1 MSDKP
6 TRGTSERDAKAPSEF
21 QNLVGV
27 DKTIHEPARLAIL
40 TALSAC
46 ASADYVFL
54 QRLTGLVSGSLTQH
68 LARLEEA
75 GLVTITKGFSGKYP
89 QTTVTL
95 TDGGRAAI
103 EAHWERMSAV
113 REAAIR
119 WRTAE
124 QE

>member
-1 MSDKP
+1 MPDQE
-6 TRGTSERDAKAPSEF
+6 SEAPPAF
-21 QNLVGV
+21 HDLVSV
-27 DKTIHEPARLAIL
+27 DKTVHEPARLAIL

-95 TDGGRAAI
+95 TDRGRAAI
-103 EAHWERMSAV
+103 EEHWERMASV
-113 REAAIR
+113 REAAAR
-119 WRTAE
+119 WKTAE
-124 QE
+124 QG

>member
-1 MSDKP
+1 MPDQK
-6 TRGTSERDAKAPSEF
+6 GNAPPEF
-21 QNLVGV
+21 QDLVSV
-27 DKTIHEPARLAIL
+27 DKTVHEPARLAIL

-95 TDGGRAAI
+95 TDRGRAAI
-103 EAHWERMSAV
+103 DAHWERMSAV
-113 REAAIR
+113 RDAAAR
-119 WRTAE
+119 WRPAE
-124 QE
+124 QA

>member
-1 MSDKP
+1 MSD
-6 TRGTSERDAKAPSEF
+6 RDPEARAEF
-21 QNLVGV
+21 QHLVAV
-27 DKTIHEPARLAIL
+27 DKTVHEPARLAIL

-95 TDGGRAAI
+95 TERGRVAI
-103 EAHWERMSAV
+103 EAHWERMAAA
-113 REAAIR
+113 REAAAR
-119 WRTAE
+119 WRTA
-124 QE
+124 

>member
-1 MSDKP
+1 MSD
-6 TRGTSERDAKAPSEF
+6 RDSQGPPEF
-21 QNLVGV
+21 QELVGV
-27 DKTIHEPARLAIL
+27 DKTVHEPARLAIL

-95 TDGGRAAI
+95 TEHGRGAI
-103 EAHWERMSAV
+103 EGHWDRMNAV
-113 REAAIR
+113 REAAAR
-119 WRTAE
+119 WRTA
-124 QE
+124 

>member
-1 MSDKP
+1 MPD
-6 TRGTSERDAKAPSEF
+6 RDSEAPAEF
-21 QNLVGV
+21 QDLVGV
-27 DKTIHEPARLAIL
+27 DKIVHEPARLAIL

-68 LARLEEA
+68 LARLEDA

-95 TDGGRAAI
+95 TGRGRGAI
-103 EAHWERMSAV
+103 ELHWKRMAAV
-113 REAAIR
+113 REAAAR

-124 QE
+124 G

>member
-1 MSDKP
+1 MSDEARKP
-6 TRGTSERDAKAPSEF
+6 PAAF
-21 QNLVGV
+21 LYLVSV
-27 DKTIHEPARLAIL
+27 DKTVHEPARLAIL

-75 GLVTITKGFSGKYP
+75 GLVTITKGFAGKYP

-95 TDGGRAAI
+95 NDAGRDAI
-103 EAHWERMSAV
+103 EAHWERMTAV
-113 REAAIR
+113 RKAAAR

-124 QE
+124 QR

>member
-1 MSDKP
+1 MP
-6 TRGTSERDAKAPSEF
+6 EQEAKAPHAF
-21 QNLVGV
+21 LDLVSV
-27 DKTIHEPARLAIL
+27 DKTVHEPARLAIL

-75 GLVTITKGFSGKYP
+75 GLVTIAKGFAGKYP

-95 TDGGRAAI
+95 TEGGRLAI
-103 EAHWERMSAV
+103 AAHWERMEAA
-113 REAAIR
+113 REAAVR

-124 QE
+124 S

>member
-1 MSDKP
+1 MSEE
-6 TRGTSERDAKAPSEF
+6 TRRPPVAFLD
-21 QNLVGV
+21 LVSV
-27 DKTIHEPARLAIL
+27 DKTVHEPARLAIL

-68 LARLEEA
+68 LARLEDA

-95 TDGGRAAI
+95 TDGGREAI
-103 EAHWERMSAV
+103 DAHWERMAAV
-113 REAAIR
+113 RKAATR
-119 WRTAE
+119 WRVAE
-124 QE
+124 QR

>member
-1 MSDKP
+1 MPD
-6 TRGTSERDAKAPSEF
+6 DARTPLPEF
-21 QNLVGV
+21 QDLVSI
-27 DKTIHEPARLAIL
+27 DKTVHEPARLAIL

-68 LARLEEA
+68 LARLEDA
-75 GLVTITKGFSGKYP
+75 GLVTIAKGFAGKYP

-103 EAHWERMSAV
+103 EAHWERMN
-113 REAAIR
+113 AARDAAAR

-124 QE
+124 Q

>member
-1 MSDKP
+1 MPEHDSQP
-6 TRGTSERDAKAPSEF
+6 AGEF
-21 QNLVGV
+21 HDLVGV
-27 DKTIHEPARLAIL
+27 DKTVHEPARLAIL

-68 LARLEEA
+68 LARLEDAE
-75 GLVTITKGFSGKYP
+75 LVTITKGFSGKYP

-95 TDGGRAAI
+95 TERGRGAI
-103 EAHWERMSAV
+103 ELHWERMAAA
-113 REAAIR
+113 REAAAR

-124 QE
+124 G

>member
-1 MSDKP
+1 MPDREDLTP
-6 TRGTSERDAKAPSEF
+6 PAFHE
-21 QNLVGV
+21 LVSV
-27 DKTIHEPARLAIL
+27 DKTVHEPARLAIL

-95 TDGGRAAI
+95 TDRGRAAI
-103 EAHWERMSAV
+103 EAHWERMAAV
-113 REAAIR
+113 REAAAR
-119 WRTAE
+119 WKTAE
-124 QE
+124 S

>member
-1 MSDKP
+1 MPD
-6 TRGTSERDAKAPSEF
+6 RDSQARVEF
-21 QNLVGV
+21 QDLVGV
-27 DKTIHEPARLAIL
+27 DKTVHEPARLAIL

-75 GLVTITKGFSGKYP
+75 GLVTITKGFAGKYP

-95 TDGGRAAI
+95 SDGGRVAI
-103 EAHWERMSAV
+103 DAHWERMN
-113 REAAIR
+113 AARDAAAR

-124 QE
+124 Q